1 MLLRLWVAIALISFT
16 YAITEIFDYNEAV
29 GDYSSDISFADHRI
43 KRNQEAQWHPTFPP
57 DYEIDDDN
65 KKETT
70 ELTYYNM
77 TTLTPDKLDKY
88 YMNMTEWLKN
98 PDVIG
103 QNQHDHLASAYRK
116 AAGFKMRFEFPFY
129 GHKLTNITIATGG
142 FCYVGD
148 QTHSWLAATQ
158 YIAPLMANFDTIS
171 NDSTIMF
178 GDNGERLVVEWSN
191 VKLRD
196 DQDAGSFTF
205 QLSLFKSGDIWFV
218 YKNIPISANNIS
230 DANHPCKIGVSD
242 AYLFNHKVKLFE
254 EATTAQSKRVIHE
267 YHRITV
273 PADKVVSNGVV
284 ILKALPTCLQ
294 FTTCESCANST
305 LNYFTCSWC
314 KPKESEAG
322 FCSDEDGLHRKRQ
335 EWVEGNCGREKTKIC
350 EATTPK
356 PNTAT
361 ETTTKSGKH
370 HPDAVIP
377 LRPLGELEKS
387 TTTSTGLPKAEEEK
401 SGNGVM
407 TFIVMLMFVVV
418 LAACWVY
425 YAFTNPYSMSG
436 QLLIKYRPSKWRSPA
451 SQVRYSASVHM

>member
-1 MLLRLWVAIALISFT
+1 MLLRFWVAFTLIALTS
-16 YAITEIFDYNEAV
+16 AITDYVEPIEA
-29 GDYSSDISFADHRI
+29 DYSADFAYADHRA
-43 KRNQEAQWHPTFPP
+43 KRDQEAKWLPTFPP
-57 DYEIDDDN
+57 DYDVEDEN

-77 TTLTPDKLDKY
+77 TTLTSLDETKFEKY
-88 YMNMTEWLKN
+88 YVNMKEWIKKEE
-98 PDVIG
+98 VHG
-103 QNQHDHLASAYRK
+103 QIQHDHLTSAYRK
-116 AAGFKMRFEFPFY
+116 AAGFTMKFEFPFY
-129 GHKLTNITIATGG
+129 GHKLKNITIATGG

-178 GDNGERLVVEWSN
+178 GDNGERLVVEWQN
-191 VKLRD
+191 VRLRD
-196 DQDAGSFTF
+196 DQDAGPFTF

-218 YKNIPISANNIS
+218 YKNIPIPANNIS

-273 PADKVVSNGVV
+273 PADKVVSNAVI

-294 FTTCESCANST
+294 FTTCETCANAS

-314 KPKESEAG
+314 KPNDSETG
-322 FCSDEDGLHRKRQ
+322 FCSDEDGLHRRRQ
-335 EWVEGNCGREKTKIC
+335 EWVEGNCGREKNKIC
-350 EATTPK
+350 EPTTPK
-356 PNTAT
+356 PNIST

-377 LRPLGELEKS
+377 LLPFAPQSTS
-387 TTTSTGLPKAEEEK
+387 TTTTELSKAQEDK

-407 TFIVMLMFVVV
+407 TFFIMLMFVIV
-418 LAACWVY
+418 LGACWVY

>member
-1 MLLRLWVAIALISFT
+1 MLLRLGLSLAFLVPFI
-16 YAITEIFDYNEAV
+16 YAITEIFDYNEAI
-29 GDYSSDISFADHRI
+29 DSTDISFADHRI
-43 KRNQEAQWHPTFPP
+43 KRDQEEAKWLPTFPP
-57 DYEIDDDN
+57 DYEVQDEN

-77 TTLTPDKLDKY
+77 TTLIPDKFDKY
-88 YMNMTEWLKN
+88 YMNMTEWLN
-98 PDVIG
+98 TPDVIG

-178 GDNGERLVVEWSN
+178 GDNGERLIVEWSN

-218 YKNIPISANNIS
+218 YKNIPIPANNIS

-254 EATTAQSKRVIHE
+254 EG
-267 YHRITV
+267 
-273 PADKVVSNGVV
+273 N
-284 ILKALPTCLQ
+284 
-294 FTTCESCANST
+294 NN
-305 LNYFTCSWC
+305 LN
-314 KPKESEAG
+314 
-322 FCSDEDGLHRKRQ
+322 
-335 EWVEGNCGREKTKIC
+335 
-350 EATTPK
+350 
-356 PNTAT
+356 
-361 ETTTKSGKH
+361 
-370 HPDAVIP
+370 
-377 LRPLGELEKS
+377 
-387 TTTSTGLPKAEEEK
+387 TS
-401 SGNGVM
+401 
-407 TFIVMLMFVVV
+407 
-418 LAACWVY
+418 
-425 YAFTNPYSMSG
+425 
-436 QLLIKYRPSKWRSPA
+436 
-451 SQVRYSASVHM
+451 

>member
-1 MLLRLWVAIALISFT
+1 MLLRLGLSLAFLVPFI
-16 YAITEIFDYNEAV
+16 YAITEIFDYNEAIDSTDV
-29 GDYSSDISFADHRI
+29 SFADHRI
-43 KRNQEAQWHPTFPP
+43 KRDQDEAKWLPTFPP
-57 DYEIDDDN
+57 DYQVDDDN
-65 KKETT
+65 KKEIT

-77 TTLTPDKLDKY
+77 TTLIPDKFDKY
-88 YMNMTEWLKN
+88 YMNMTEWLQT

-103 QNQHDHLASAYRK
+103 QNHHDHLASAYRK

-218 YKNIPISANNIS
+218 YKNIPIPANNIS

-273 PADKVVSNGVV
+273 PAEKVVSNAVV

-314 KPKESEAG
+314 KPKDSEAG
-322 FCSDEDGLHRKRQ
+322 FCSDEDGLHRRRQ

-350 EATTPK
+350 EIATPK
-356 PNTAT
+356 PNLTT

-377 LRPLGELEKS
+377 LRDLEELGK
-387 TTTSTGLPKAEEEK
+387 TTSTQSPNTEEEK
-401 SGNGVM
+401 TGNGVM
-407 TFIVMLMFVVV
+407 TFFVMLMFVIV
-418 LAACWVY
+418 LCACWVY